1 MKSFNFLILFIYL
14 LTLNLYTPLFKS
26 FITITYLKEYWIINL
41 NSMLNE
47 TCIQEL
53 TQQEHGYSMQV
64 T

>member
-26 FITITYLKEYWIINL
+26 FITINYLKEYWIINL

-47 TCIQEL
+47 NP
-53 TQQEHGYSMQV
+53 SMYK
-64 T
+64 